1 MKLACV
7 QSWHSVALPSPRKYS
22 YQGSTSKRQGQ
33 NRNRGRNG
41 RFSALSFNQ
50 KQTSRIQ
57 KRQVSRDLQD
67 VATSAVTSTRLDSR
81 HRGEYEV
88 KGISHLTAKA
98 WFPYSLAVMQ
108 SWSRR
113 CALMLAI
120 KTRRLEPARHASA
133 RLTSQQH
140 RLAWIPGFSATA
152 DRSSTSSSMWLA
164 GER

>member
-1 MKLACV
+1 M
-7 QSWHSVALPSPRKYS
+7 ALPSPRKYS

-41 RFSALSFNQ
+41 RFSALSFSQ

-120 KTRRLEPARHASA
+120 KIQGLEPARHLQLRGWPPNSIAWPGSQA
-133 RLTSQQH
+133 FLQPPIDLVLVVVCDWRVRGNDDGALT
-140 RLAWIPGFSATA
+140 
-152 DRSSTSSSMWLA
+152 
-164 GER
+164 